1 MKIFLEFPMNGHDAC
16 LYYLCTIHSHIF
28 ILFIF
33 HKSLIKSMMI
43 IEIKK
48 AATIPIITFILKF
61 FHLKIHIIVG
71 IFSIDK

>member
-1 MKIFLEFPMNGHDAC
+1 
-16 LYYLCTIHSHIF
+16 
-28 ILFIF
+28 
-33 HKSLIKSMMI
+33 MMI

-48 AATIPIITFILKF
+48 AATIPIITFILMF